1 MRLATI
7 SAPRFLPCAGLTISK
22 AWGEVALA
30 SLNEEQAAA
39 VVTTGLIIRAHPGD
53 LAELD
58 AWLEERGL
66 ELHNGRTHRGAL
78 DPPPPPAPPA
88 GEGEATPSA
97 KAAARTA
104 TTTARGEDLAAA
116 GDGADAT
123 ENSSAAPAA
132 RAQARARRRG

>member
-7 SAPRFLPCAGLTISK
+7 SAPRFLPCAGLTIGK

-39 VVTTGLIIRAHPGD
+39 VVTYLGLIIRAHPGD

-66 ELHNGRTHRGAL
+66 ELHNGRTRPRRPA
-78 DPPPPPAPPA
+78 DPPPP
-88 GEGEATPSA
+88 
-97 KAAARTA
+97 
-104 TTTARGEDLAAA
+104 
-116 GDGADAT
+116 
-123 ENSSAAPAA
+123 
-132 RAQARARRRG
+132 